1 VQVDKVVT
9 YDVGIP
15 ASSDSHDYGAGAA
28 CCREAGRRVLH
39 DQRSGWRDTAGAGS
53 MEVTVG
59 CRLGMPD
66 GLAGGRGR
74 RCSMRDVAALRM
86 VQHLSQEEG
95 INLNGIRRILQMERR
110 IEQLSEQVDELTDTV
125 RGMQVARYQGSED
138 PRVFTAESTGRV
150 HMGRTVVHAQ
160 LALPSHR
167 G

>member
-1 VQVDKVVT
+1 
-9 YDVGIP
+9 
-15 ASSDSHDYGAGAA
+15 
-28 CCREAGRRVLH
+28 
-39 DQRSGWRDTAGAGS
+39 
-53 MEVTVG
+53 
-59 CRLGMPD
+59 
-66 GLAGGRGR
+66 
-74 RCSMRDVAALRM
+74 MRDVAALRV

>member
-1 VQVDKVVT
+1 MVRRSRNLSDAVDLAVIDKDAAIFVISVAAELAGMHPQTLRT
-9 YDVGIP
+9 YD
-15 ASSDSHDYGAGAA
+15 
-28 CCREAGRRVLH
+28 
-39 DQRSGWRDTAGAGS
+39 
-53 MEVTVG
+53 
-59 CRLGMPD
+59 RLGLVVPERTR
-66 GLAGGRGR
+66 GRGR
-74 RCSMRDVAALRM
+74 RYSMRDVAALRM

-125 RGMQVARYQGSED
+125 RGMQVARYQGSEY